1 MLRDTDDFLILRAAI
16 RKGDVGQLER
26 LIDQMLLLFLGTRQS
41 NYAAEIIHLKQSL
54 KAATP
59 ELRYAILS
67 TFVINASGKD
77 DKFVASDELLEFY
90 NRQYGTAF
98 ARLMNSTHDI
108 EKTIERMSLNRE
120 HGEAVKKTFMRNSAR
135 GTNYYTAKKVIVDVV
150 SYAHKLI
157 LDGLAEKHPLDY
169 TDVDDEGNQVQRSH
183 IGVSDNIHQIGID
196 RLEDKLNTINTGYT
210 ARAARITNS
219 SDNAMIAGND
229 SIDRADLVNR
239 TEGGDYSLLG
249 ASVANDPNR
258 DIVFGNL
265 ELGYDSEA

>member
-1 MLRDTDDFLILRAAI
+1 
-16 RKGDVGQLER
+16 
-26 LIDQMLLLFLGTRQS
+26 MLLLFLGTRQS
-41 NYAAEIIHLKQSL
+41 NYAAEIIYLKQSL

-90 NRQYGTAF
+90 NRQYGAAF
-98 ARLMNSTHDI
+98 ARLMNLTYDI
-108 EKTIERMSLNRE
+108 KKTIERMSLNRK
-120 HGEAVKKTFMRNSAR
+120 HGEVVKKTFIRNSAR
-135 GTNYYTAKKVIVDVV
+135 GTNYYTTKKVIVDVV
-150 SYAHKLI
+150 SYVYKLV
-157 LDGLAEKHPLDY
+157 LDSLAEKHPLDY
-169 TDVDDEGNQVQRSH
+169 TDVDDEGNQVQRSY
-183 IGVSDNIHQIGID
+183 IGISNNIYQISID
-196 RLEDKLNTINTGYT
+196 RLEDKLNTINTRYT

-219 SDNAMIAGND
+219 SDNAIIASND
-229 SIDRADLVNR
+229 SINRVDLVNR

-258 DIVFGNL
+258 DIVFSNL